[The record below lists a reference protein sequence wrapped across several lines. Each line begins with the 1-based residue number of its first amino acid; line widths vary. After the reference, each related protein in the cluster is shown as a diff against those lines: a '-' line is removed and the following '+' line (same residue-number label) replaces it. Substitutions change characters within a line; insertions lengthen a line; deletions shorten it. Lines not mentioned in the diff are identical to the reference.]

1 MIQPQLLDVVALLLP
16 VPSEALQMTDEQYD
30 LSSGLEAGSVG
41 TVVEV
46 VTQKTEPSIFLVEF
60 SDSDG
65 RGYAFAAVP
74 AENLLVLHYEPSES
88 LTSHP
93 S

>member
-1 MIQPQLLDVVALLLP
+1 MNQPQLLDVVALLLP

-30 LSSGLEAGSVG
+30 LSPGLEAGSVG

-46 VTQKTEPSIFLVEF
+46 VTQEPEPSMFLVEF

-65 RGYAFAAVP
+65 RGYAFATVP
-74 AENLLVLHYEPSES
+74 AEALLVLHYEPSES
-88 LTSHP
+88 LTAHP

>member
-1 MIQPQLLDVVALLLP
+1 M
-16 VPSEALQMTDEQYD
+16 PSEVLQMTDEQYD
-30 LSSGLEAGSVG
+30 LSSGLAAGSVG

-46 VTQKTEPSIFLVEF
+46 ITRETEPTIFFVEF

-88 LTSHP
+88 LASHP
-93 S
+93 

>member
-16 VPSEALQMTDEQYD
+16 VPPEALQMTDEQYD
-30 LSSGLEAGSVG
+30 LSSGLAAGSVG

-46 VTQKTEPSIFLVEF
+46 IARETEPSIFLIEF
-60 SDSDG
+60 SDSNG
-65 RGYAFAAVP
+65 CGYAFAAVS
-74 AENLLVLHYEPSES
+74 AEDLLVLHYEPSES
-88 LTSHP
+88 LISHP